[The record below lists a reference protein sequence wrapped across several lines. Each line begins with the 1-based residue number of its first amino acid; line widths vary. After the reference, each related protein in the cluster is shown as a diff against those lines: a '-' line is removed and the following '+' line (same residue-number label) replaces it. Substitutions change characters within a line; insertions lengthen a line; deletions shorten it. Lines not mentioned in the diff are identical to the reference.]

1 MDKAVCACKVIK
13 LVRQNVHLTSLSFS
27 VQCYICLQ
35 WTRDTKPSSC
45 LA

>member
-13 LVRQNVHLTSLSFS
+13 LDKMCTSLSFS